1 MHERNNNANACSQ
14 GAVMKHLLASVT
26 ERGQVTIPS
35 EVRRLLG
42 IRPPQKVAFEIDGSE
57 VRLVSAGPSL
67 KEVFG
72 AVRPSSKPEDFERL
86 TQDAW
91 EEKAK
96 RTVDGAGTP

>member
-1 MHERNNNANACSQ
+1 
-14 GAVMKHLLASVT
+14 MKHVLASVT
-26 ERGQVTIPS
+26 KRGQVTIPS

-42 IRPPQKVAFEIDGSE
+42 ITPPQKVAFEIDGND

-86 TQDAW
+86 TQEAW

-96 RTVDGAGTP
+96 RTVDRAGTR